1 MKDVLDNAIYLQER
15 LVIIKHLLLSITVL
29 FCLSHCFFAIFS
41 ISVLCIN
48 VTNKGVE
55 NVYE

>member
-29 FCLSHCFFAIFS
+29 FVWVTVLQYFR

-55 NVYE
+55 NV